1 MTEPADGTGSG
12 TAQVSR
18 RRVLVG
24 GASAAVCVAA
34 LPHVASAQGMT
45 AGVIPS
51 PDRWDGADLA
61 GFEITL
67 GDDGEG
73 TATPGTGGDEEGG
86 DGGDGGEGGGTATNA
101 GTEGAGGTDA
111 GTAGAGED
119 GTPDCDFREWPPESV
134 ASHDATLINRTE
146 SDTPEVDTTLYT
158 SAEANVEEDGP
169 YLVNSAQECES
180 DYVGVELV
188 SVEGADREENDQVEE
203 VEGDPTET
211 GPGGDGVAGGDAGDE
226 TAADGPGFGAL
237 AAVAAVVGGVLFGRR
252 GED

>member
-1 MTEPADGTGSG
+1 M
-12 TAQVSR
+12 SR

-34 LPHVASAQGMT
+34 LPRVASAQGMT
-45 AGVIPS
+45 VGVIPS

-61 GFEITL
+61 GFEITF

-73 TATPGTGGDEEGG
+73 TATPGAGG
-86 DGGDGGEGGGTATNA
+86 DGEGGAGDGDDGGGTVTNA
-101 GTEGAGGTDA
+101 GTAGTGATDA
-111 GTAGAGED
+111 GTDGGGED
-119 GTPDCDFREWPPESV
+119 DRPDCDFREWPPESV

-146 SDTPEVDTTLYT
+146 TDSPEVDTTLYT
-158 SAEANVEEDGP
+158 SADANVEEDGP

-188 SVEGADREENDQVEE
+188 TVEGADREDNDQVEE

-211 GPGGDGVAGGDAGDE
+211 GPGGDGVAGGDAAGDE
-226 TAADGPGFGAL
+226 TAADGPGFGVVATATGLLGGGAL
-237 AAVAAVVGGVLFGRR
+237 LRRRARDADDGG
-252 GED
+252 E